1 MDHSW
6 RPPPLP
12 PIPGN
17 ATNICP
23 ICSLS
28 HFPFCPPPPFI
39 ENPRFHYSQSH
50 NDYHHQP
57 PRFDHHHSFPNHQTS
72 LNYNYDCNPSDGYVG
87 RRPTWYGSSPSLDMS
102 PYDGVVDPPMGNGNY
117 NNYHRGGVGP
127 ASYGYD
133 GYDNGGIKRMKL
145 EPTDYN
151 RGSRGSSMGD
161 EIVDTSR
168 VSSDNERIL
177 KLIHDHGNAANTT
190 TPGGLPKLGADLFSE
205 SSCENA
211 NRYTHGRFAETSE
224 VRDDTGLKRRQ
235 MSEFPS
241 TGMGYGKNNVHY
253 DQRDELG
260 QSQYDLIESSIPHSL
275 NYSRQ
280 NSQPPRLFTSTEQSE
295 QTQDHH
301 RGAALYH
308 SVMQR
313 SELNQKL
320 PMPQDMRDPT
330 TETLPE
336 NYHHLQPTTNNFTR
350 VNRPNYSYPGQS
362 QLPPPADTTQHH
374 LQPNHGFLSP
384 HLPTDVNRPVD
395 VNALSQEGIPSSIRH
410 HNSQPPY
417 SWAESK
423 GHHAH
428 NSFRTNFGP
437 VEVPHAYRGQP
448 PLPASPPPPLPIDPP
463 RNHFFEPI
471 ASSPAKKP
479 SLFPISVSSSADSS
493 SSRSAIPEN
502 QSSAQV
508 YYTNNA
514 GHHASAQ
521 SSAEEFHTRQSSSEK
536 HVRDVQPFPLRHLA
550 SEKPNIIDASH
561 IFKQPHRAS
570 RPDHLV
576 IILRGLPGSG
586 KSYLAKVLRD
596 IEVDNG
602 GEAPRIHSMDEYFMT
617 EVEKAEDSEL
627 SKSSGSLRGRR
638 QVMKKVMEYCY
649 EPEME
654 EAYRASM
661 LKAFK
666 KTLDEGIYSFIIV
679 DDRNLRVADFAQFW
693 ATAKRSGYEVYLVE
707 AAYKDPAGCA
717 ARNVHNFTLDD
728 IQKMAGQW
736 EEAPSLYLK
745 MDIKSLLHGDGFD
758 ESEIQE
764 VDMDMED
771 EDAIEASPG
780 TGVKSPQDDVKDQV
794 DEHELTPHDV
804 GPVKDVKHPVTN
816 PVTEEVNH
824 LSKSKWSN
832 DLDGSESQETEGG
845 KKNASA
851 LSGLIQAYSK
861 EGKSVH
867 WGDQGGS
874 VGFSISATRKTN
886 TRSLIIGP
894 GSGYNLK
901 SNPLSE
907 EEYLKPAQKTVEPK
921 SQNVFQERIRAER
934 ESFKAVFDKRQQ
946 RRIGGFNVDDE

>member
-6 RPPPLP
+6 RPPPPLP
-12 PIPGN
+12 PIPG
-17 ATNICP
+17 TTTTCP
-23 ICSLS
+23 ICSIS
-28 HFPFCPPPPFI
+28 HFPFCPPPPPFI
-39 ENPRFHYSQSH
+39 ENPRFHHSQSPT
-50 NDYHHQP
+50 DYHHMQP
-57 PRFDHHHSFPNHQTS
+57 PRFDHHHPFPNHHQSS
-72 LNYNYDCNPSDGYVG
+72 LNYNYDCNPSDGYA
-87 RRPTWYGSSPSLDMS
+87 RRPTWYGGNPSLDMS
-102 PYDGVVDPPMGNGNY
+102 SYDD
-117 NNYHRGGVGP
+117 NNCYRGSVGP

-133 GYDNGGIKRMKL
+133 GYDNGGVKRMKV

-151 RGSRGSSMGD
+151 RGIRGSSMGGGEVGD
-161 EIVDTSR
+161 AGSR

-177 KLIHDHGNAANTT
+177 KLIHDHGNAAANAA
-190 TPGGLPKLGADLFSE
+190 PKVGADLFLE
-205 SSCENA
+205 SGCGNA
-211 NRYTHGRFAETSE
+211 DRYTHG
-224 VRDDTGLKRRQ
+224 VRDDNGLKRKATSDFR
-235 MSEFPS
+235 
-241 TGMGYGKNNVHY
+241 Y
-253 DQRDELG
+253 DQRDEVG
-260 QSQYDLIESSIPHSL
+260 QLQYDPIENSIPNSLDYGRHS
-275 NYSRQ
+275 
-280 NSQPPRLFTSTEQSE
+280 SQPARVFTNTEQFE
-295 QTQDHH
+295 QTHDHH
-301 RGAALYH
+301 RGGAPFH
-308 SVMQR
+308 S
-313 SELNQKL
+313 
-320 PMPQDMRDPT
+320 
-330 TETLPE
+330 ETLPE
-336 NYHHLQPTTNNFTR
+336 NYHHLQPITQSNVAIVNKTN
-350 VNRPNYSYPGQS
+350 
-362 QLPPPADTTQHH
+362 
-374 LQPNHGFLSP
+374 LQPNHSLLSSR
-384 HLPTDVNRPVD
+384 LPMEVNRPVD
-395 VNALSQEGIPSSIRH
+395 VNTLSQEGIPSSIRH

-417 SWAESK
+417 SWSESK
-423 GHHAH
+423 GHYAH
-428 NSFRTNFGP
+428 NSFRNNFGS

-463 RNHFFEPI
+463 RNHFFEPH

-493 SSRSAIPEN
+493 SARSSAIPEN
-502 QSSAQV
+502 QSPAQV

-514 GHHASAQ
+514 GHHASTL
-521 SSAEEFHTRQSSSEK
+521 SPAEEFHIRQSSSEK
-536 HVRDVQPFPLRHLA
+536 QLIHGVHPYLHA
-550 SEKPNIIDASH
+550 
-561 IFKQPHRAS
+561 
-570 RPDHLV
+570 
-576 IILRGLPGSG
+576 GSG

-617 EVEKAEDSEL
+617 EVEKAEDSES
-627 SKSSGSLRGRR
+627 SKSSGSFRGKR

-666 KTLDEGIYSFIIV
+666 KTLEEGIYSFIIV

-717 ARNVHNFTLDD
+717 ARNVHNFTMDD

-758 ESEIQE
+758 DSGIQE

-771 EDAIEASPG
+771 EDATEPSPG
-780 TGVKSPQDDVKDQV
+780 PNVKSPQDDVKDQV
-794 DEHELTPHDV
+794 DERELTPH

-816 PVTEEVNH
+816 HVMEEVNH

-832 DLDGSESQETEGG
+832 DLDGSESLEAEGG

-861 EGKSVH
+861 EAWSNFIPIPSKSNFFDGFQGKMEGWVVTSEQCCVPFFCLLLFYPSP
-867 WGDQGGS
+867 GTQILFFQGGN

-886 TRSLIIGP
+886 TRSLVIGP

-907 EEYLKPAQKTVEPK
+907 EEYLKPAQKTAEPK

-946 RRIGGFNVDDE
+946 RRIVASTLMTNKSTNRLVVLCVCVTSKGGLGHRPKGRQLWVSSSLKVSL